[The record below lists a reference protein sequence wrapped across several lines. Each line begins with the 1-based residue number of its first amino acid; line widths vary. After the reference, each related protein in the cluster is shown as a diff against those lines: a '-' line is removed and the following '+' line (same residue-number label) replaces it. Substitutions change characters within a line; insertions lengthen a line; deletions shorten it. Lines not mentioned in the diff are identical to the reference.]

1 MESWPQQGKPPPG
14 MWDTWRVH
22 LMKYFLQQGRRLK
35 TNLGVWKEWDPLWP
49 RYFSPKDNSLFK
61 FDHGKWTS
69 FGIVQDRQARPIF
82 STQGA
87 ASTKPL
93 LLHRATVIQTDKIL
107 MLTGHGHIRNKRC
120 ASCGSFKEYLKS
132 QKADLWCFS
141 NVNLQDDGFI
151 LSQAIWNQDA
161 IAISNGSYK
170 ETFGMAAI
178 ILEGTTASGRIEFS
192 VIVPGEGSPIFI
204 QNRITW
210 NLFHPYHGKSPLP
223 ILWHRGGLY

>member
-1 MESWPQQGKPPPG
+1 MTVFYQQDIQSDILEQLNKCWLFLKAFFLSDLTDGSGSYLLDEAWKGEPLNLHRMESWPQQGKPPPG

-69 FGIVQDRQARPIF
+69 FGIVQDRQVRPIF

-151 LSQAIWNQDA
+151 LSQAIRNQDA
-161 IAISNGSYK
+161 TAISNSSYK
-170 ETFGMAAI
+170 
-178 ILEGTTASGRIEFS
+178 
-192 VIVPGEGSPIFI
+192 
-204 QNRITW
+204 
-210 NLFHPYHGKSPLP
+210 
-223 ILWHRGGLY
+223 